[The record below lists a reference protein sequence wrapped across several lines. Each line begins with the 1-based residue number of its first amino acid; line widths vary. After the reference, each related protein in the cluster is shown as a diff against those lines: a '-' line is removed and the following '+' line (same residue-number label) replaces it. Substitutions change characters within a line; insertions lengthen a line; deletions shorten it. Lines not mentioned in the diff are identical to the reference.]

1 MPALR
6 LAEHARV
13 MFWVWVSLWSVVLL
27 WGVLIVRKFARL
39 ASREHL
45 QQKSDDIALFLQFV
59 LWISLSLI
67 LLLKW

>member
-6 LAEHARV
+6 LAEHARI
-13 MFWVWVSLWSVVLL
+13 MFWVWVSLWAVVLL

-39 ASREHL
+39 VSRERL
-45 QQKSDDIALFLQFV
+45 QQKSDDIALFFQFL
-59 LWISLSLI
+59 LWIGLSLL